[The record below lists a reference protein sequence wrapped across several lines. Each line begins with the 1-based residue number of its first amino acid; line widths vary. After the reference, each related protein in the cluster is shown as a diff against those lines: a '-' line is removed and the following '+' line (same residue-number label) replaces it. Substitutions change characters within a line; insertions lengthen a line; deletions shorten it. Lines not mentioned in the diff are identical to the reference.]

1 MPQFQPIC
9 THFLLFGY
17 IFCPKKLNSV
27 LRFSPY
33 QLRIKSVFGSYNINL
48 YLCRR
53 WDISHPQRPS
63 GAAKVFYHNTQ
74 K

>member
-1 MPQFQPIC
+1 MPLFQPIC
-9 THFLLFGY
+9 TRFLLFVL
-17 IFCPKKLNSV
+17 IFCPKKLISV